1 MTQQE
6 KLQAI
11 RQWLKDNEIKYTR
24 KFRVKTNDGGIVIA
38 DIQIFDS
45 FISIHVSKG
54 KEDEED
60 FFKKVSKIFHP
71 VFIREEETVEFI
83 IEKIQNTRIRHFEE
97 KRLADIR
104 RAERQER
111 HLKLLEEEKLAK
123 ARRIAEKKEKQKK
136 KLAQKQQE
144 QSKPKRKRMR
154 IVNYEK
160 VEPIKKY

>member
-6 KLQAI
+6 KLQAV

-24 KFRVKTNDGGIVIA
+24 KFRVRTDDGGIVIA

-54 KEDEED
+54 KEDEEE
-60 FFKKVSKIFHP
+60 FFKKVSKIFRP

-83 IEKIQNTRIRHFEE
+83 IEKIQNTRNTMLENI
-97 KRLADIR
+97 RLAPIR

-111 HLKLLEEEKLAK
+111 NRKLLEEQRIAKEKRL
-123 ARRIAEKKEKQKK
+123 AEKKERQKK
-136 KLAQKQQE
+136 KLAKKQQE
-144 QSKPKRKRMR
+144 LSKPKRKRMR